1 MPENKYFNTVESE
14 SHFEI
19 KIQHSIFIS
28 HLKSVDS
35 FEEAKKYISK
45 INTDY
50 KDATHNCWAYIIG
63 DSAQD
68 FHSSDAGEPSGTA
81 GKPILNTLQKYKMT
95 NIVAVVTRY
104 YGGTKLGVRGL
115 IDAYSKSTEE
125 CIINSRLKVL
135 IQIQKYKL
143 KVPYDFFETVKYNL
157 KNYNAQILDIEYS
170 ESISFLIQIEKDFS
184 QDLTIYLTELQNT
197 NKIYFEIL
205 QDSY

>member
-28 HLKSVDS
+28 HLESVDS
-35 FEEAKKYISK
+35 FEWAKKYISK